1 MTDQT
6 ERLAALEKRLHDG
19 FLRIGEAMNA
29 GTDVPDWEALWV
41 KLLREYETMS
51 DDVAAIQAAAPPT
64 QAAMDLGV
72 RAERDA
78 A

>member
-1 MTDQT
+1 MNDQT

-19 FLRIGEAMNA
+19 FRKIGEAMNA